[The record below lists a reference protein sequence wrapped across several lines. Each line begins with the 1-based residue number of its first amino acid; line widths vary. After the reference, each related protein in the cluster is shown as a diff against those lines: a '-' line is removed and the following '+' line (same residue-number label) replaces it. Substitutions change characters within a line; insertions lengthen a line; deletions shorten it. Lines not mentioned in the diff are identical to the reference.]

1 MSSLAYSTLLFDID
15 DTILNFD
22 LSEKQALNKL
32 FANLNKPLTP
42 EIMAYYQQLNQ
53 HLWQQ
58 YERGEISR
66 QELLDTR
73 FTLLFKHFGED
84 LNGKLI
90 EKTYR
95 NYLAEGHDPI
105 PGAKQLVTTLGNQHE
120 LYLVTNGIAN
130 TQERRIRE
138 AGLAPYFEN
147 LFISERIG
155 ARKPEKAFFDYVA
168 QHIPN
173 FDRHQS
179 LVIGDSLTSDI
190 LGARTYGLDSVW
202 FNPQHQSNQTTTKPT
217 YEIDQLAALKKIV

>member
-1 MSSLAYSTLLFDID
+1 MAYSTLLFDID

-95 NYLAEGHDPI
+95 NYLAEGHRS
-105 PGAKQLVTTLGNQHE
+105 HS
-120 LYLVTNGIAN
+120 
-130 TQERRIRE
+130 R
-138 AGLAPYFEN
+138 
-147 LFISERIG
+147 S
-155 ARKPEKAFFDYVA
+155 
-168 QHIPN
+168 
-173 FDRHQS
+173 
-179 LVIGDSLTSDI
+179 
-190 LGARTYGLDSVW
+190 
-202 FNPQHQSNQTTTKPT
+202 
-217 YEIDQLAALKKIV
+217 